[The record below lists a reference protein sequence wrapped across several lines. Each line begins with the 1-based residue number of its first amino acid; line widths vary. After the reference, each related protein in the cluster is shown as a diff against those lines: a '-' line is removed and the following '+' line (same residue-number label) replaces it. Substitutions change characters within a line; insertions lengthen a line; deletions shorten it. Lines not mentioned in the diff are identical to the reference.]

1 MKISLKAPADCAT
14 VEQLTKNQLK
24 FLEDRKHLEIVA
36 ENPDWLNLVR
46 KGEEDSIPN
55 PVKFEFDTDGFEAKV
70 KFFVLISENE
80 DMSDAKEVLCEN
92 NECEIYNLFLG
103 KQYFWK
109 VIAKLDTNKI
119 SETETR
125 SFTTSARTPRSI
137 RAGGLSNVRDL
148 GGYTCADG
156 RRVKQGLISRG
167 CEMECHHTITE
178 HGISVL
184 RDELKIRTDLDLRI
198 EAVDKIFASALG
210 DTFNFTL
217 IPTLAYEKFFE
228 DKETCKKLFKLLT
241 DESTYPH
248 YMHCWGGADR
258 TGTFSLV
265 ILGML
270 DVDKEFLFEDYEYT
284 SLSIWGK
291 RSITSDHFKDL
302 LASLDEYGN
311 EGDSI
316 NEKCKN
322 FLRAC
327 GITDEDMAKIR
338 DIMTESCD

>member
-1 MKISLKAPADCAT
+1 MKISLKAPVDCAT

-46 KGEEDSIPN
+46 KGEEDSIPE
-55 PVKFEFDTDGFEAKV
+55 PARFEFDTDGFDADT
-70 KFFVLISENE
+70 KFFVLLSENE

-109 VIAKLDTNKI
+109 IVAKLGAKQI
-119 SETETR
+119 AGSETR

-156 RRVKQGLISRG
+156 RRVKQGLIYRG
-167 CEMECHHTITE
+167 CEMEFHHTITE

-198 EAVDKIFASALG
+198 EAVDKVFASALG
-210 DTFNFTL
+210 DTVNFAL

-302 LASLDEYGN
+302 LASLDEYGTEN
-311 EGDSI
+311 DSI

-338 DIMTESCD
+338 DIMTENCN